1 MSDYAQTFVSQVSRG
16 APLQAALQDALQ
28 QETELRRLFANMDS
42 NNKVL
47 NDHEPLAGLIDVFA
61 ANEAI
66 RVTQARDASDQAK
79 LEAEHVFPLKK
90 EQRRS
95 SGVPSMVADIDQ
107 FRNSWNVFTEG
118 ALSQLTDWNN
128 VVAAGGSVLAS
139 LLPLPDH
146 AKASKRALRKY
157 FHEQTYANSDVDL
170 FLYDLT
176 PEQAEKKAIQ
186 IYEAIRDSVPWG
198 KC

>member
-1 MSDYAQTFVSQVSRG
+1 MSDYAQTFVSKVIEG

-28 QETELRRLFANMDS
+28 QETELRRLFAKMDS

-66 RVTQARDASDQAK
+66 RVTQARDASDQANT
-79 LEAEHVFPLKK
+79 EAEHVFPLKK

-95 SGVPSMVADIDQ
+95 SGLPSMVADIDQ
-107 FRNSWNVFTEG
+107 FRNSWTVFTEG

-146 AKASKRALRKY
+146 AKSSKRALRKY
-157 FHEQTYANSDVDL
+157 FHEQAYSTSDVDL

-176 PEQAEKKAIQ
+176 PEQAEEKAIQ
-186 IYEAIRDSVPWG
+186 IYEAVRDSVPWG